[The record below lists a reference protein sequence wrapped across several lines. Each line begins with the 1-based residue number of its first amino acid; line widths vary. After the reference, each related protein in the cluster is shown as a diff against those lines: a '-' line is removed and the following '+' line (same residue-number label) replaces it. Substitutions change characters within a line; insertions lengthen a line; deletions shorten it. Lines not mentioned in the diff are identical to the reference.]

1 MVITV
6 LPKDEKG
13 NRKVADIFD
22 NQLCVAPAPSFPL
35 SGWAHPSEQWQMPC
49 PGLLVWAW
57 ASALDVSPTASLP
70 QTALPSGAVVWP
82 SIFHPLS
89 SLEWS
94 SDRWRPWRKQDFLRG
109 TRTIGSC
116 PIGSTREAIGS
127 ALSLSSFQAWANLP
141 TRFGSLWKRIFL
153 NCWWIPLFVVW
164 QPCNFERKY
173 GNYGFS
179 PQNYDKS
186 AKICFGLGASFKC
199 TVSTPQPI
207 HHIQMLWAWAPGS
220 KPPVSGSKRDWWKG
234 HPNRKDVPTTPCST
248 TVFWNDICFGWSNEI
263 NQVDVL
269 SRRCNYGGDQPQPRA
284 PSRGHWIIEAVQFV
298 KLPDTNWNHLKALKK
313 TDQNHD
319 STWLFH
325 IYGNEWSTHVNPVL
339 FYIFQPPTASKR
351 SKKSPGCRTTVTSK
365 SSDVWLSPR
374 SSAGQP
380 RGCPNP
386 AWIWCDMLHQ
396 CVREEA
402 WKPKWYTSKTNPS

>member
-1 MVITV
+1 MA
-6 LPKDEKG
+6 
-13 NRKVADIFD
+13 NA
-22 NQLCVAPAPSFPL
+22 
-35 SGWAHPSEQWQMPC
+35 MP
-49 PGLLVWAW
+49 
-57 ASALDVSPTASLP
+57 
-70 QTALPSGAVVWP
+70 LPSGLGLGFSSGCFAICLPSSDSPSKRSCCMAIDLP
-82 SIFHPLS
+82 SIILGRMILWSFEALAQTGFFAWYTKDWFMPDRFHTGSYRFGARFVFFS
-89 SLEWS
+89 SLSQLANSVWQFVEM
-94 SDRWRPWRKQDFLRG
+94 DFLK
-109 TRTIGSC
+109 
-116 PIGSTREAIGS
+116 
-127 ALSLSSFQAWANLP
+127 LLMDSFVCRLTTLQFW
-141 TRFGSLWKRIFL
+141 TK
-153 NCWWIPLFVVW
+153 VW
-164 QPCNFERKY
+164 QLWFFTSKLWQECQD
-173 GNYGFS
+173 S
-179 PQNYDKS
+179 
-186 AKICFGLGASFKC
+186 FGLGASFKC
-199 TVSTPQPI
+199 TVSTPQVI
-207 HHIQMLWAWAPGS
+207 LHIQMLWAWAPGS

-269 SRRCNYGGDQPQPRA
+269 SRRCNYCGDQPQPRA

-313 TDQNHD
+313 TNQNHD

-339 FYIFQPPTASKR
+339 FYIFQPPKR
-351 SKKSPGCRTTVTSK
+351 SKRSPGCRTTVTSK
-365 SSDVWLSPR
+365 SSNVWLSPR